1 VLSPVEKKDG
11 KKDLGLKVSSSGCSG
26 GAWRMV
32 GGALLLFVEVVRL
45 EASRL
50 VKQRVPLV
58 EMLELDLLPTV
69 TPKDSEEARMALDC
83 FVMEKTPLVKDL
95 PLNPLGKEHPACVLF
110 VQGTPRL
117 ARKILPHLNLRM
129 WRNLL
134 MRMMGWVVGSLPSC
148 SFAFGLG
155 LKPTFSFKGFRL
167 GRVMTN
173 PKSKKQTEVT
183 GPGLPLDPLVGIEF
197 CLGFGSSSG
206 LQWLEVTTAVALSGR
221 LIAPTNS
228 EMFEGAEDTLA
239 RPFFFPPEGASSCL
253 NMSSATA
260 PSSPCFQGICK
271 MGGRSCA
278 FSSVASR
285 V

>member
-1 VLSPVEKKDG
+1 VEKKDG

-83 FVMEKTPLVKDL
+83 FVMEKKPLVKDL

-167 GRVMTN
+167 GQTPNQRSRLRLRVQD
-173 PKSKKQTEVT
+173 S
-183 GPGLPLDPLVGIEF
+183 LWIL
-197 CLGFGSSSG
+197 
-206 LQWLEVTTAVALSGR
+206 
-221 LIAPTNS
+221 
-228 EMFEGAEDTLA
+228 
-239 RPFFFPPEGASSCL
+239 
-253 NMSSATA
+253 
-260 PSSPCFQGICK
+260 
-271 MGGRSCA
+271 
-278 FSSVASR
+278 
-285 V
+285 